1 MLEAKRLSDLVEP
14 LSAKLINA
22 DATFSSVSTD
32 SRAIEPGQLFIA
44 LTGPRFDGHTYLAE
58 VAAKG
63 AVAALVERHMP
74 EVSLPQLVVADSR
87 VALGQLGALNRDAFT
102 GPVAAITGSSGKTSV
117 KELLASILRAAY
129 GDDAVLAT
137 RGNLN
142 NDLGA
147 PLTLLE
153 LGPQH
158 KAAVIELGASR
169 VGEIAYTVSLTRP
182 DVSLITN
189 AGTAHVGEFGGPEK
203 IVEAKGEILDGLG
216 AKGVAVLN
224 RDDRAYSVWERRVA
238 GKRVVSFAVTS
249 PLADFHPASIA
260 YDLRGCP
267 NFVLTGPAGSVR
279 VQLNLL
285 GRHSVANAL
294 AAAAAA
300 RALGVAAEHIVAGLE
315 SLQPVKGRGVAQML
329 SNGVRLIDDT
339 YNANPA
345 SICAAIDVLAGFAGR
360 TVLVLGDMGELGSWA
375 EQGHREVGSYA
386 RGKVDTLFAV
396 GPLMKHAVV
405 AFGHGAR
412 HFADQQSLIESLRL
426 EQGNATTILIKGS
439 RSAAMDNVVAALSAS
454 GMEKH

>member
-1 MLEAKRLSDLVEP
+1 MLEAKRLGALVEP
-14 LSAKLINA
+14 LSARLISA
-22 DATFSSVSTD
+22 DAAFSSVSTD

-44 LTGPRFDGHTYLAE
+44 LSGPRFDGHAYLAD

-63 AVAALVERHMP
+63 AVAALVERHVP

-87 VALGQLGALNRDAFT
+87 IALGQLGALNRNAFN
-102 GPVAAITGSSGKTSV
+102 GPVVAITGSSGKTSV
-117 KELLASILRAAY
+117 KELLASILRAVY
-129 GDDAVLAT
+129 GGDAVLAT

-142 NDLGA
+142 NDLGV

-153 LGPQH
+153 LGAQH
-158 KAAVIELGASR
+158 QAAVIELGASH

-216 AKGVAVLN
+216 PKGVAVLN
-224 RDDRAYSVWERRVA
+224 RDDRAYPVWQRRVA
-238 GKRVVSFAVTS
+238 GKRVVSFALTS
-249 PLADFHPASIA
+249 PLADIHPASIA

-267 NFVLTGPAGSVR
+267 NFVLTGPTGSVR

-300 RALGVAAEHIVAGLE
+300 SALGVSRQHIVAGLE

-329 SNGVRLIDDT
+329 TNGVRLIDDT

-345 SICAAIDVLAGFAGR
+345 SVCAAIDVLAGFAGR
-360 TVLVLGDMGELGSWA
+360 TVLVLGDMGELGAWA

-386 RGKVDTLFAV
+386 AGKVDTLFAV
-396 GPLMKHAVV
+396 GPLMKHAVD
-405 AFGHGAR
+405 AFGRGAR

-439 RSAAMDNVVAALSAS
+439 RSAAMDKVVAALSAS